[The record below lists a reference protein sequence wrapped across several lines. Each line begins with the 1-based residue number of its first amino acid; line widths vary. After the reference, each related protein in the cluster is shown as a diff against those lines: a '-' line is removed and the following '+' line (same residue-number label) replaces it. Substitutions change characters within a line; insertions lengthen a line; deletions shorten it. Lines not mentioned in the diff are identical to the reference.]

1 MVIDSLN
8 IIYIDIKRKFQL
20 TGFTLKNLN
29 IGFPQNENIKDQ
41 KLLFI
46 YVKEDNILWCYVS
59 TIDCVNY
66 FSTYLLKI
74 MDVSH
79 EQELN

>member
-29 IGFPQNENIKDQ
+29 IGFPQNENIKD
-41 KLLFI
+41 
-46 YVKEDNILWCYVS
+46 
-59 TIDCVNY
+59 
-66 FSTYLLKI
+66 
-74 MDVSH
+74 
-79 EQELN
+79 